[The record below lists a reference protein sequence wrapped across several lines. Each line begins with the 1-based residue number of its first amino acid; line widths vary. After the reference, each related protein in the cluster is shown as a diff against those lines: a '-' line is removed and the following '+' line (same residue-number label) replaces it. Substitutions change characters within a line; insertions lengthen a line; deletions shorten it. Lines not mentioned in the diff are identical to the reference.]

1 MQEREYAT
9 LAKMRR
15 KKCALEFSSSKPIK
29 RAKVDNNLCRVIE
42 GDNPEIYHK

>member
-9 LAKMRR
+9 LAKRRR

-29 RAKVDNNLCRVIE
+29 RAKMDQKLCRVIE
-42 GDNPEIYHK
+42 GDNLEIYFK